1 MKRCPV
7 CRRDYYDDTLAFC
20 LEDGTA
26 LLQGSVPSPDEP
38 PTAIFSDPGS
48 AAMGLRLSEEP
59 SEPKAASRSHNEKA
73 PPAAGEAKGSRYRTL
88 IIIGTAILLFVGV
101 IGYGIYRFKLNDAE
115 REFSFQKAK
124 LTRLTTTGKASG
136 VGISPDGK
144 YVVHVQIDGGRQSLW
159 TRQVA
164 TQSNVQIV
172 EPAAV
177 FYADSMTFSPDG
189 NYVYYNIASQEYP
202 DRALFQIST
211 LGGPPRKLL
220 ENVHSS
226 PITFSPDG
234 KQFAFVRVEQGKE
247 ASLMIANADGTNER
261 NLVSYDPAQLPAS
274 PAWSPDGERIAYAL
288 SNLPSNDATI
298 SEARIADGSVKQL
311 TKQRWLRA
319 SRLAW
324 LADGSGIF
332 MLGTPEQTFG
342 FQIWHLSYADGEAR
356 QLTNDLN
363 NYIGLSFAPG
373 SGTLAVVQS
382 ETEANIWVARLG
394 DAGDTRQVTSGT
406 AKADVVTAWTPDG
419 RIVYYSNAS
428 GTDDIWITGSDGA
441 GAKQLT
447 SNARINQSPAVS
459 PDGAYIV
466 FHSDRTGVPH
476 LWRMNLD
483 GSDQR
488 QLTNGAS
495 GEQNP
500 QFSPDGRWLVYRTSS
515 GKWTVWK
522 IPAEGG
528 DPVQLT
534 DKLSRVPTVSPDGKM
549 VAYLYRDENAPWR
562 IAFAPFDGGEPF
574 KTDDVL
580 PTLPFYR
587 WTPDGRAIAYI
598 NSEGGVSNIFAQP
611 LDGGKPAQL
620 TDFKADQILSFAY
633 SRDGKQLALS
643 RGRVSN
649 DVVLINNFLGGKE

>member
-1 MKRCPV
+1 MKRCPE
-7 CRRDYYDDTLAFC
+7 CRRDYYDDGLLYC

-26 LLQGSVPSPDEP
+26 LVQGPVPSPDEP
-38 PTAIFSDPGS
+38 ATAIFSDPRS
-48 AAMGLRLSEEP
+48 AAMGLRLSEGP
-59 SEPKAASRSHNEKA
+59 SESKTTSLSHNEKA
-73 PPAAGEAKGSRYRTL
+73 PSAIGQAYGRRHRTL
-88 IIIGTAILLFVGV
+88 IIIGTAILLSVV
-101 IGYGIYRFKLNDAE
+101 GYGIYRFTVNDAD

-124 LTRLTTTGKASG
+124 FTRLTTTGKASG

-144 YVVHVQIDGGRQSLW
+144 YVVHVQVDGAQQSLW

-172 EPAAV
+172 APAAV

-202 DRALFQIST
+202 DRALFQVST
-211 LGGPPRKLL
+211 LGGTPKKLL
-220 ENVHSS
+220 ENVHVS

-234 KQFAFVRVEQGKE
+234 KQFAFARVEQGKE
-247 ASLMIANADGTNER
+247 AALMIANADGSNKR
-261 NLVSYDPAQLPAS
+261 KIVSYDPAQIPAS
-274 PAWSPDGERIAYAL
+274 PSWSPDGKRIAYVS
-288 SNLPSNDATI
+288 SNVADNDATI
-298 SEARIADGSVKQL
+298 SEAQVADGSIKQL
-311 TKQRWLRA
+311 TEQRWLRV
-319 SRLAW
+319 SRLHW
-324 LADGSGIF
+324 LKDGSGLL
-332 MLGTPEQTFG
+332 MLATPGQSFDR
-342 FQIWHLSYADGEAR
+342 QIWHVSYPDGKAS

-363 NYIGLSFAPG
+363 NYTGLSFAPG

-382 ETEANIWVARLG
+382 ETEANIWVAPFD
-394 DAGDTRQVTSGT
+394 DADGARQVTSGT
-406 AKADVVTAWTPDG
+406 GKADVVTTWTPDG
-419 RIVYYSNAS
+419 RIVYYSNSS
-428 GTDDIWITGSDGA
+428 GTDDIWIIGSDGA

-459 PDGAYIV
+459 PDGTYIV
-466 FHSDRTGVPH
+466 FHSDRSGVPH
-476 LWRMNLD
+476 LWRMDMD

-488 QLTNGAS
+488 QLTYGAS

-500 QFSPDGRWLVYRTSS
+500 QFSPDGRWLVYRTSF
-515 GKWTVWK
+515 GKWTAWK

-562 IAFAPFDGGEPF
+562 IALAPFDGGEPL
-574 KTDDVL
+574 KTFDIP
-580 PTLPFYR
+580 PTIPFYR
-587 WTPDGRAIAYI
+587 WTPDGRAIAYV
-598 NSEGGVSNIFAQP
+598 NSERGGSTIFARP
-611 LDGGKPAQL
+611 LDGGKPVQL
-620 TDFKADQILSFAY
+620 TEFKADTEILSFAY

-649 DVVLINNFLGGKE
+649 DVVLINNFLGVKE